1 MYKSIKAISIVMV
14 ALLSITGCVEGD
26 SSEKGNSSAQEKLSI
41 NLSNYEKVALTNDQT
56 YALAYMWHE
65 EKLAYDIYMELNKVH
80 PAKQFEN
87 IATKSEIKH
96 IALVQDLV
104 AWYDVNIT
112 NLADYTVN
120 YSQTELD
127 TMPTG
132 EFAVPEVQK
141 LYDDLYT
148 KGKSSSK
155 DALEVACMVE
165 VVDVND
171 LDRFIDQS
179 VGNDALIDTFNILR
193 DGSYSHY
200 WAFDKG
206 LVNLGVSDGCCSLG
220 TEYCHKEYPQN
231 SKGKN

>member
-1 MYKSIKAISIVMV
+1 MINKLQIILALTT
-14 ALLSITGCVEGD
+14 ALLVGGCGEESASGQKAKD
-26 SSEKGNSSAQEKLSI
+26 SGNQPSLDL
-41 NLSNYEKVALTNDQT
+41 NNYTKVSLTNDQT

-65 EKLAYDIYMELNKVH
+65 EKLAYDIYMEMNKVH

-120 YSQTELD
+120 YSQIELD

-141 LYDDLYT
+141 LYDDLYA
-148 KGKSSSK
+148 KGKSSLQ

-171 LDRFIDQS
+171 LDKFIAAS
-179 VGNDALIDTFNILR
+179 AGNDALIDTFNILR

-206 LVNLGVSDGCCSLG
+206 LVNLGVTDGCCSLG
-220 TEYCHKEYPQN
+220 TEYCHKEYPEN
-231 SKGKN
+231 SKGEN